1 MTIAQAPALPTGLG
15 AEGKVFCYS
24 GDSAWTDTLIDAAR
38 GRSVRLR
45 MLQVREAVPRAYVA
59 LGIAVVPCARSAQNT
74 SSSPI

>member
-38 GRSVRLR
+38 GRTK
-45 MLQVREAVPRAYVA
+45 PRAIV
-59 LGIAVVPCARSAQNT
+59 
-74 SSSPI
+74 